1 MDLGEKIYSWIYEHH
16 KHLGISR
23 GRGGDAI
30 ENEEQV
36 TLLAESGFLINSCML
51 VN

>member
-36 TLLAESGFLINSCML
+36 TLYWQRVGSLSTVVCW
-51 VN
+51 